1 MAQVHQIQSVVQN
14 VTRGLQSRDSSQTPT
29 TQSTTGDRFT
39 REQKAKAV
47 LFFSRLQLIYGH
59 RFTVQWPDE
68 KTIKLARREWAHE
81 IDTLTVDEIEKALQ
95 RAKAKLIEGDG
106 DFYWPDVGRILGL
119 AREHRAAAHKAFQP
133 ALPAGEAV
141 VSARRKMARKG
152 LAKARRALGGAHAK

>member
-1 MAQVHQIQSVVQN
+1 M
-14 VTRGLQSRDSSQTPT
+14 
-29 TQSTTGDRFT
+29 
-39 REQKAKAV
+39 
-47 LFFSRLQLIYGH
+47 FFFNRLQLIYGH

-81 IDTLTVDEIEKALQ
+81 VAALSVDELEKALQ

-119 AREHRAAAHKAFQP
+119 AKEHRAAAHKAFQP

-152 LAKARRALGGAHAK
+152 MAKAWQALGGAHAE

>member
-1 MAQVHQIQSVVQN
+1 
-14 VTRGLQSRDSSQTPT
+14 
-29 TQSTTGDRFT
+29 
-39 REQKAKAV
+39 V

-95 RAKAKLIEGDG
+95 RAKARLIEGDG

-141 VSARRKMARKG
+141 VTARRKMARKG
-152 LAKARRALGGAHAK
+152 LAKAWQALGGAHAE

>member
-1 MAQVHQIQSVVQN
+1 M
-14 VTRGLQSRDSSQTPT
+14 
-29 TQSTTGDRFT
+29 
-39 REQKAKAV
+39 
-47 LFFSRLQLIYGH
+47 FFFNRLQLIYGH

-81 IDTLTVDEIEKALQ
+81 VDALSVDELEKALQ

-119 AREHRAAAHKAFQP
+119 AKEHRAAAHKGFQP

-152 LAKARRALGGAHAK
+152 MAKAWQALGGAHAE

>member
-1 MAQVHQIQSVVQN
+1 M
-14 VTRGLQSRDSSQTPT
+14 
-29 TQSTTGDRFT
+29 
-39 REQKAKAV
+39 

-81 IDTLTVDEIEKALQ
+81 IDALTVDELEKALR

-119 AREHRAAAHKAFQP
+119 ARENRTEAHKAFPP

-152 LAKARRALGGAHAK
+152 MAKAWQALGGAHAK

>member
-1 MAQVHQIQSVVQN
+1 M
-14 VTRGLQSRDSSQTPT
+14 
-29 TQSTTGDRFT
+29 
-39 REQKAKAV
+39 
-47 LFFSRLQLIYGH
+47 FFFNRLQLIYGH

-81 IDTLTVDEIEKALQ
+81 VDALSVDELEKALQ

-119 AREHRAAAHKAFQP
+119 AKEHRAAAHKAFQP

-152 LAKARRALGGAHAK
+152 MAKAWQALGGAHAE

>member
-1 MAQVHQIQSVVQN
+1 V
-14 VTRGLQSRDSSQTPT
+14 
-29 TQSTTGDRFT
+29 
-39 REQKAKAV
+39 
-47 LFFSRLQLIYGH
+47 FFFNRLQLIYGH

-81 IDTLTVDEIEKALQ
+81 VDALSVDELEKALQ

-119 AREHRAAAHKAFQP
+119 AKEHRAAAHKAFQP

-152 LAKARRALGGAHAK
+152 MAKAWQALGGAHAE

>member
-1 MAQVHQIQSVVQN
+1 MAQMHQIQGVVQN
-14 VTRGLQSRDSSQTPT
+14 VMSGLQSRGNSQTPT

-39 REQKAKAV
+39 QEQKAKAV

-119 AREHRAAAHKAFQP
+119 ARDNRAAGHKPFQP

-141 VSARRKMARKG
+141 VNARRKMARKG
-152 LAKARRALGGAHAK
+152 LAKARQALGGVHAK